1 MRTQTQDGGGISKMC
16 PNGEKKPQKTP
27 KTHRRKI
34 FTIKKGN
41 SNTPM
46 EEIHTHR
53 EMTTQQE
60 TDGQQSTAELN

>member
-1 MRTQTQDGGGISKMC
+1 MEEAYLKCVQMG
-16 PNGEKKPQKTP
+16 KKK
-27 KTHRRKI
+27 KHRRKI

-46 EEIHTHR
+46 EEIHTHK